1 MMNDL
6 KPLSWSALLQLFG
19 LPTVLNFIA
28 CRVAIPLLDSQK
40 IFPAEITYFLSV
52 GLLVLVPIF
61 FGAIYLS
68 ARDTK
73 SSKISDILSRMRI
86 RKLSPMDWLWT
97 IGGFVVLSLASF
109 LIAKIILPLF
119 GINATPFFFQNMPL
133 KDQNFWILYVW
144 PIFFFFNIFGE
155 EFMWRGY
162 IQPRQEILNGR
173 LTWLF
178 HGLLWSIFHL
188 PMGVDL
194 VYSALPTFFILPAV
208 VQVRKNTTIAI
219 VIHFIFGAFGFLSLA
234 FGMVH

>member
-1 MMNDL
+1 MNDF
-6 KPLSWSALLQLFG
+6 KPLNWPGLLLLFG

-28 CRVAIPLLDSQK
+28 CRIVIPLLDSQG
-40 IFPAEITYFLSV
+40 IFPIEVTYFLSV

-61 FGAIYLS
+61 LGAIYLS
-68 ARDTK
+68 SK
-73 SSKISDILSRMRI
+73 EIGSLKISDLFSRMRI
-86 RKLSPMDWLWT
+86 RRLSLIDWLWT
-97 IGGFVVLSLASF
+97 IVGFIMLSFASF

-133 KDQNFWILYVW
+133 KDQSFWILYVW

-173 LTWLF
+173 FTWLF
-178 HGLLWSIFHL
+178 HGLLWAVFHL
-188 PMGVDL
+188 PMGMDL

-219 VIHFIFGAFGFLSLA
+219 VIHSIFGAFGFLSLA